1 MRKRCCWLFVSWRAL
16 LAQSE
21 LSMLTGGP
29 SLLRRMSASAE
40 TEARVLI
47 VGTGLT
53 GSLTCYHLRSLLKKE
68 VHIDMTDMARAHTH
82 RAHTHTHHEHTHT
95 QRL

>member
-1 MRKRCCWLFVSWRAL
+1 
-16 LAQSE
+16 
-21 LSMLTGGP
+21 MLTGGP

-68 VHIDMTDMARAHTH
+68 VHIDMTDMVGGHSSIYKTASGELPSVQVLA
-82 RAHTHTHHEHTHT
+82 
-95 QRL
+95 